1 MFRPLSWAAFDRF
14 KKNKDHGC
22 GRYDVPFENRGRAGQ
37 ESPRLFQRRVPT
49 DEGKAVRQKKSRCF
63 AKKPPR
69 NPKNSPTFA
78 KKWGSFCCHLCGGS
92 EAMWSKPKKEG
103 TGESTGAAIDVMFVR
118 RQIFAILFVVHL
130 ASSHRA
136 EVIGGQLAVDNAVAL
151 DCHALSEGDE
161 CHF

>member
-1 MFRPLSWAAFDRF
+1 MNLPSSFFSEDEEGRFFLPSQACADHLAFPPPRLP
-14 KKNKDHGC
+14 H
-22 GRYDVPFENRGRAGQ
+22 VPKRGR
-37 ESPRLFQRRVPT
+37 
-49 DEGKAVRQKKSRCF
+49 AVRQKKSRCF
-63 AKKPPR
+63 GKKSPR

-130 ASSHRA
+130 AGAHRT
-136 EVIGGQLAVDNAVAL
+136 EVIGGQLAVDNAVPL
-151 DCHALSEGDE
+151 GSHALSEGN
-161 CHF
+161 